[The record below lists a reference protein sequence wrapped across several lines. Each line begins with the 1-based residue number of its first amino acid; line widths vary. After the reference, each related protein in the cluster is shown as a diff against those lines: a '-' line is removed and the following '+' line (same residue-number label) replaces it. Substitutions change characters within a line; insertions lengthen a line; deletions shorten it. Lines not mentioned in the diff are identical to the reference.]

1 MLKKMKNTVQMI
13 GYLIM
18 GIAYFLFW
26 CIIGLGHGIVSIING
41 TD

>member
-1 MLKKMKNTVQMI
+1 MIKKMKNAMQMI
-13 GYLIM
+13 GCLVM

-26 CIIGLGHGIVSIING
+26 CGIGLGHGIVSIING